1 MLLGFMEELYRLEYC
16 TLKFVTYYRAN
27 LVDYPCLASLHEGK
41 ENYINMKPQPL
52 TLSA

>member
-16 TLKFVTYYRAN
+16 TLKFVTYYRAY